1 MKVLLIKDVQG
12 LGKAGEVKEVKDGYG
27 KNFLIGKG
35 FAKHA
40 TQDVLAKH
48 AAYLRRREE
57 DEQKELAHLKALSKK
72 LENLKIDIAKKI
84 GKNNHL
90 FGAVTKDEIMQSLK
104 SQHDIEIDKKH
115 IIAKENIK
123 TIGEHK
129 VDLKLGHGLKATLH
143 VNVLGE

>member
-1 MKVLLIKDVQG
+1 MKVLLIKDVKG

-40 TQDVLAKH
+40 TREVLAKH
-48 AAYLRRREE
+48 AAYERKRKE
-57 DEQKELAHLKALSKK
+57 DEQKELEHLKALSAQ
-72 LENLKIDIAKKI
+72 LEKLKIDIAKKI

-90 FGAVTKDEIMQSLK
+90 FGAVTKEEVVQELQ
-104 SQHDIEIDKKH
+104 SQHNIEIDKKH
-115 IIAKENIK
+115 IVSKENIK
-123 TIGEHK
+123 TTGEHT

-143 VNVLGE
+143 VNVTGE